1 MGKIIAIASLK
12 GGVGKTTTCLNLGVS
27 LAQTGKKVLLVDT
40 DPQGAL
46 AVASNLKRITRNGL
60 VQMLRG
66 ELGESDIV
74 IKAGKRSLFLI
85 GTGVETLEDLT
96 FLQQEGNNGH
106 LGTAI
111 KELAMGFD
119 YILLDTQTGLN
130 SSLLQLLTHAD
141 SLLLPC
147 TCQTDAIKTLP
158 LFLKSIQKVQAER
171 NRGLKLEGVVLT
183 MVNSYDPSA
192 AEVEQ
197 EIKKTFPAE
206 IFFNTRI
213 PFLPSFARAAL
224 HGVPVAHLKSTP
236 CANQAFDAL
245 ALELEEH
252 QHNTGEKTL

>member
-46 AVASNLKRITRNGL
+46 AVAGNLTRITRNGL

-66 ELGESDIV
+66 ELSEDDIV
-74 IKAGKRSLFLI
+74 IQAGKRSLFLV
-85 GTGVETLEDLT
+85 GSGVETLEDLA

-106 LGTAI
+106 LGAAI
-111 KELAMGFD
+111 KGLAMGFD

-130 SSLLQLLTHAD
+130 SLLLQLLAHAD

-147 TCQTDAIKTLP
+147 TCQTGTIKTLP
-158 LFLKSIQKVQAER
+158 LFLKSVQKVQAER

-183 MVNSYDPSA
+183 MVNDNDPCA
-192 AEVEQ
+192 TEVEE

-224 HGVPVAHLKSTP
+224 YAVPVAQLKSTP
-236 CANQAFDAL
+236 GANQAFDAL
-245 ALELEEH
+245 ALELDAR
-252 QHNTGEKTL
+252 QHNTGEETP

>member
-40 DPQGAL
+40 DPQGGL
-46 AVASNLKRITRNGL
+46 AVAGNLKRITRNGL

-66 ELGESDIV
+66 ELGEDEIV
-74 IKAGKRSLFLI
+74 IQAGKRSLFLV
-85 GTGVETLEDLT
+85 GSGVETLDDLA

-111 KELAMGFD
+111 KGLAMGFD

-130 SSLLQLLTHAD
+130 SLLLQLLAHAD

-147 TCQTDAIKTLP
+147 SCQAGAIKTLP
-158 LFLKSIQKVQAER
+158 LFLKSVHKIQSER
-171 NRGLKLEGVVLT
+171 NRGLKLEGVLLT
-183 MVNSYDPSA
+183 MMDSYDPCTT
-192 AEVEQ
+192 EVEQ

-213 PFLPSFARAAL
+213 PLLPSFARAAL
-224 HGVPVAHLKSTP
+224 HGVPVALLKTAP
-236 CANQAFDAL
+236 GANRAFDAL
-245 ALELEEH
+245 ALELEAR
-252 QHNTGEKTL
+252 QHNTGEETL